1 MPRIRTV
8 SLARP
13 HWSVLFFRPGQHW
26 TTTGVL
32 TADAWH
38 GMYGELS
45 ILRSAG
51 LTGNPCRLRCE
62 PAWWS
67 PLQGEALT
75 GCEGA
80 QLVEPKSGATPI
92 HTGCLP
98 RDDRRP
104 KTGVRTNELQV
115 AQPQDEGNRVR
126 KQQSL

>member
-1 MPRIRTV
+1 MDNCKRSSGRRTEIRVANPAGGPHCKETV
-8 SLARP
+8 
-13 HWSVLFFRPGQHW
+13 
-26 TTTGVL
+26 
-32 TADAWH
+32 
-38 GMYGELS
+38 
-45 ILRSAG
+45 I
-51 LTGNPCRLRCE
+51 
-62 PAWWS
+62 
-67 PLQGEALT
+67 

-104 KTGVRTNELQV
+104 KTGVRTNGLQV